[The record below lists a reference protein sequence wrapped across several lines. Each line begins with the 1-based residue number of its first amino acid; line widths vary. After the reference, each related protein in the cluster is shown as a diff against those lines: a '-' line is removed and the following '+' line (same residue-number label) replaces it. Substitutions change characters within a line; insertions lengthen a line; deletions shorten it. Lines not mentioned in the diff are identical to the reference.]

1 MAIFG
6 TSKKGNKKASKEVT
20 VRAAREVKDV
30 NGKFSTILL
39 RPWLSEKALLG
50 TENSVYVFEIPKT
63 ATKHD
68 VKNAIEKTYKV
79 VPVQV
84 RTVNLPAKK
93 VNLRARR
100 GTGSRGARRKAYV
113 YLKRGET
120 IQFA

>member
-6 TSKKGNKKASKEVT
+6 NDKGAKKASKKEVR

-30 NGKFSTILL
+30 NGKFATMLL
-39 RPWLSEKALLG
+39 RPWLSEKALIG
-50 TENSVYVFEIPKT
+50 TEKSVYVFEIPKN

-68 VKNAIEKTYKV
+68 VKNAVEKTYKV

-93 VNLRARR
+93 VNLRTRR
-100 GTGSRGARRKAYV
+100 GTGTRAARRKAYV
-113 YLKRGET
+113 YLKQGET